1 MVKLRIEDLKRFF
14 TLKENQT
21 VLAGDGEVYYSVVRR
36 GDVLI
41 IKERG

>member
-14 TLKENQT
+14 KLKESQT
-21 VLAGDGEVYYSVVRR
+21 VLGGDGEVYYSVVRQ

-41 IKERG
+41 IKER